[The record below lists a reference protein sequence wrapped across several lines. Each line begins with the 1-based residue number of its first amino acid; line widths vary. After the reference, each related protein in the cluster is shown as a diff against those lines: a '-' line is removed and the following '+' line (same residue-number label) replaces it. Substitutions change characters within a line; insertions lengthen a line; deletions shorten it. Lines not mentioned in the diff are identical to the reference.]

1 MCLPKPRTE
10 RAALKGIPHR
20 QAVWMRRLYLQVYL
34 TIVASLV
41 LVVLTAGLLWHFI
54 AGVGPFGPQFEV
66 AGEVIAELVPP
77 ANAPVQAQQQAIDR
91 LADRLGADLALFNL
105 TNETVAAAGRP
116 LPPPSRRS
124 GWMRTAAGPAVSI
137 PLPDGRRLVAR
148 LPPRQRPSALMLAA
162 FLGAIAL
169 VVALGARPVVR
180 RLTGRLERLQRGVE
194 SLGAGDLAARVK
206 VEGRDE
212 IARLAESFNQAA
224 ARIESLVNAHKML
237 LANASHELRTPLAR
251 IRLGLELVA
260 AHPERKAELERDI
273 AELDQLVDEIL
284 LVSRLDATEQLDVR
298 EDIDL
303 AALAAEECARY
314 DDCCVEAKPVM
325 VRGDP
330 MLLRRM
336 VRNLIENAKLHGKP
350 PIEVTVVKQE
360 DRVVLNVLD
369 HGPVIMEEA
378 RERLFSTFY
387 RIPGRSGTKGTG
399 LGLALVRQ
407 IARRHGGDV
416 IYNPERGNSF
426 IVTLPNST

>member
-1 MCLPKPRTE
+1 
-10 RAALKGIPHR
+10 
-20 QAVWMRRLYLQVYL
+20 MRRLYLQVYL

-41 LVVLTAGLLWHFI
+41 LVVLTAGLLWHFV

-77 ANAPVQAQQQAIDR
+77 ANAPAQTQQQAINR
-91 LADRLGADLALFNL
+91 LAERLGADLALFSR
-105 TNETVAAAGRP
+105 TNEPLAAAGRP
-116 LPPPSRRS
+116 LPAPSRNGQS
-124 GWMRTAAGPAVSI
+124 GGWMRTFDGPAVSI

-148 LPPRQRPSALMLAA
+148 LPPRQRPRPLVLAA

-194 SLGAGDLAARVK
+194 SLGAGDLTARVK

-212 IARLAESFNQAA
+212 VARLAQSFNQAA

-260 AHPERKAELERDI
+260 AHPERKGELERDI

-284 LVSRLDATEQLDVR
+284 LLSRLDASEQLEVR

-314 DDCCVEAKPVM
+314 DDCGLEAKPVM

-330 MLLRRM
+330 TLLRRM
-336 VRNLIENAKLHGKP
+336 IRNLIDNAKLHGKP
-350 PIEVTVVKQE
+350 PIEVMVARE
-360 DRVVLNVLD
+360 DDRAVLSVLD
-369 HGPVIMEEA
+369 HGPVIVEEA

-387 RIPGRSGTKGTG
+387 RIPGRCGAKGTG

-416 IYNPERGNSF
+416 AYNPERGNSF
-426 IVTLPNST
+426 TVTLPASP